1 MREVL
6 LLGGVIFDKIL
17 TIASY
22 PPPGSDTL
30 ITSEKIIPSG
40 CALNTAVTLR
50 SYGIR
55 PHIVGTIGEADKKD
69 ITGYMQRLGL
79 PTDGITTTD
88 AGETGYCLTMVDPD
102 AERTFFTKKGVESLF
117 SVEAIPGNT
126 AFGMIYLTGYY
137 LLEPQQAEMVSAY
150 LNTVDAPIIF
160 DPGVLVS
167 EIDQKL
173 LQEILNRCY
182 AITPNETEYELLH
195 SFDLSRIQL
204 IVVKRGKGAITT
216 TFRDQRY
223 TCYPYDVNT
232 IDTTGAGDCFVG
244 TLIAQLLED
253 RPLLTALQTASAA
266 ASYMTTIHGPHA
278 RFDPDEIETIRDTT
292 RELRS

>member
-22 PPPGSDTL
+22 PPSGSDTL

-50 SYGIR
+50 SYGLR
-55 PHIVGTIGEADKKD
+55 PHIVGTIGAADRED
-69 ITGYMQRLGL
+69 ITGYMQSLGL
-79 PTDGITTTD
+79 PTDAIRSSD

-102 AERTFFTKKGVESLF
+102 AERTFFTKKGVESIF
-117 SVEAIPGNT
+117 SEKAIPGD
-126 AFGMIYLTGYY
+126 ASFGMVYLTGYY
-137 LLEPQQAEMVSAY
+137 LLEPRQAELVCAY
-150 LNTVDAPIIF
+150 LKTVDVPIIF

-167 EIDQKL
+167 EIDEKL
-173 LQEILNRCY
+173 LQEILHLCY
-182 AITPNETEYELLH
+182 AITPNEIEYELLH

-204 IVVKRGKGAITT
+204 FIVKRGKGKITA
-216 TFRDQRY
+216 TFHDERY
-223 TCYPYDVNT
+223 TCYPYDVET
-232 IDTTGAGDCFVG
+232 VDTTGAGDCFVG
-244 TLIAQLLED
+244 TLIAQLLGNK
-253 RPLLTALQTASAA
+253 PLATVLQTASAA
-266 ASYMTTIHGPHA
+266 ASYMTTIQGPHA
-278 RFDPDEIETIRDTT
+278 LFDPEEIDAIRDTT